1 MVNSD
6 SLFIKPFIDYFFL
19 FFFVPLEYSSMF
31 VDKAACFP
39 ADGSAEATEAQMR
52 NYTNV
57 GLLRF
62 WGKEMH
68 KTYAEYLLP

>member
-1 MVNSD
+1 
-6 SLFIKPFIDYFFL
+6 
-19 FFFVPLEYSSMF
+19 MF

-39 ADGSAEATEAQMR
+39 ADGSAEATQAQMR

-62 WGKEMH
+62 RGKEMH